1 MAICGIAVKREGR
14 PVDSAAIEA
23 MVSSLAVQRNW
34 SREQMVEPGVGLGA
48 TAPPQYA
55 GSWKSEQVI
64 VVCDADINNQ
74 PELRASLKSLAGETN
89 LAGVIAQLYLE
100 RGRDFLSSL
109 RGMFSIAIWDRRS
122 KTLLLAVDRF
132 GVKPLCYSVG
142 GSEIVFASHA
152 HGILAAG
159 RTPREINPQAIVA
172 YLNYTAVPAPL
183 SVFKGIEKLPPG
195 CFLVWQDGAAR
206 IAPYWDLEY
215 PEDAGSSE
223 KSMAR
228 ELLDRME
235 QAVYQN
241 SYDVPV
247 SELGC
252 FLSGG
257 TDSSSVVG
265 LLTQIKKAPVNTFSI
280 GFTEDRFNELEY
292 AHIATK
298 QFGSLHNEIRVGP
311 DDAFRILPKI
321 VDLYDEPYANSS
333 VIPTYFCQLLG
344 VEKGQKVMLA
354 GDGGDELFGGNEHY
368 RTDRVYQLYH
378 RIPGALRRG
387 FIDPLVSLIPSSAP
401 AIGKVRRYVQSSNTP
416 NPDRYSRWMM
426 LQYFPPAEILGAE
439 MPFKNGHGDL
449 LSVAR
454 AHYQAAKAKS
464 ELNRLLYLD
473 VKMVLGDND
482 LPKVVRASELAGMTV
497 RFPFLDHPL
506 AEFSGRIPSDL
517 KLKGFEKRYLFKK
530 ATENLLP
537 KAILQKKKHGFGLP
551 MSMWLKSDPKIRGLA
566 EDVLHDPRTCQRGYV
581 RREFIEHLFTS
592 MDRDNSTFYGD
603 VLYSFL
609 MLELWY
615 RRHAEVQAP

>member
-1 MAICGIAVKREGR
+1 
-14 PVDSAAIEA
+14 
-23 MVSSLAVQRNW
+23 
-34 SREQMVEPGVGLGA
+34 
-48 TAPPQYA
+48 
-55 GSWKSEQVI
+55 
-64 VVCDADINNQ
+64 
-74 PELRASLKSLAGETN
+74 
-89 LAGVIAQLYLE
+89 
-100 RGRDFLSSL
+100 
-109 RGMFSIAIWDRRS
+109 
-122 KTLLLAVDRF
+122 
-132 GVKPLCYSVG
+132 
-142 GSEIVFASHA
+142 
-152 HGILAAG
+152 
-159 RTPREINPQAIVA
+159 
-172 YLNYTAVPAPL
+172 
-183 SVFKGIEKLPPG
+183 
-195 CFLVWQDGAAR
+195 
-206 IAPYWDLEY
+206 
-215 PEDAGSSE
+215 
-223 KSMAR
+223 
-228 ELLDRME
+228 
-235 QAVYQN
+235 
-241 SYDVPV
+241 
-247 SELGC
+247 
-252 FLSGG
+252 
-257 TDSSSVVG
+257 
-265 LLTQIKKAPVNTFSI
+265 
-280 GFTEDRFNELEY
+280 
-292 AHIATK
+292 
-298 QFGSLHNEIRVGP
+298 
-311 DDAFRILPKI
+311 
-321 VDLYDEPYANSS
+321 
-333 VIPTYFCQLLG
+333 
-344 VEKGQKVMLA
+344 
-354 GDGGDELFGGNEHY
+354 
-368 RTDRVYQLYH
+368 
-378 RIPGALRRG
+378 
-387 FIDPLVSLIPSSAP
+387 
-401 AIGKVRRYVQSSNTP
+401 
-416 NPDRYSRWMM
+416 MM